1 MLASAVTSLFP
12 PVPPTQLPKSL
23 TIDCLQSRNKT
34 LSKAG
39 WERAAAASDA
49 NRWRTRSERS
59 RARRYLRSGGSDR
72 GRVRTAVGAGGDVV
86 RRRDRTDPLAAGP
99 RRPGRRG
106 GVSGRGWRGP
116 GEGNVGD
123 WKGNPRF
130 IPSPDPT
137 HVGASGTGSTMLYF
151 MKMQHNFTCFFNV
164 SFLLLKLLINID
176 KKVFLRPV
184 F

>member
-1 MLASAVTSLFP
+1 MNESPNQSEPPPPPTTTHTHTQPRGAEHGWHQIGVAKPQRSAVVDP
-12 PVPPTQLPKSL
+12 QEEGRAVPAPCGGRAVAL
-23 TIDCLQSRNKT
+23 TLIESWLGTRRRRFRCQP
-34 LSKAG
+34 
-39 WERAAAASDA
+39 
-49 NRWRTRSERS
+49 TRSERS

-123 WKGNPRF
+123 WKGKR
-130 IPSPDPT
+130 ST
-137 HVGASGTGSTMLYF
+137 KARQKKASERTRGSVG
-151 MKMQHNFTCFFNV
+151 
-164 SFLLLKLLINID
+164 
-176 KKVFLRPV
+176 
-184 F
+184 

>member
-1 MLASAVTSLFP
+1 MNESPNQSEPPPPPPPPPTHTQSCGAEDGWHQIGVAKPQRSAVVDP
-12 PVPPTQLPKSL
+12 QEEGRAVPAPCGGRAVAL
-23 TIDCLQSRNKT
+23 T

-39 WERAAAASDA
+39 WEPAAAAASDA

-123 WKGNPRF
+123 WKGKR
-130 IPSPDPT
+130 ST
-137 HVGASGTGSTMLYF
+137 KARQKKASERTRGSVG
-151 MKMQHNFTCFFNV
+151 
-164 SFLLLKLLINID
+164 
-176 KKVFLRPV
+176 
-184 F
+184 